1 MFIVHVNV
9 ITRTITIVP
18 ILSVQDTLDDVLS
31 SSAKK
36 PGLKRMFVIVI
47 TGISMIPGAILVI
60 LGAALLAKYNLFVD
74 FVTSRHTETGLFL
87 LAVGISV
94 VVISGLGQYAILS
107 SHYCL
112 MITFLMI
119 MIAVVV
125 LEMIAGVIY
134 FSLKNYST
142 FEWNSRQM
150 LEETL
155 ARYCTLSY
163 HSIPYHTTPY
173 HTIPYHTV
181 SYFTIPYRILLYL
194 TYRTVPCLTLPYL
207 TIPYC
212 ILLYCALTCLPYPTI
227 TLPYHTLL

>member
-173 HTIPYHTV
+173 HTIPYHALPYHTIPYLILPYRTV
-181 SYFTIPYRILLYL
+181 SYFTLLTVLYHVLLYL
-194 TYRTVPCLTLPYL
+194 TLLYHTVSYFTVP
-207 TIPYC
+207 
-212 ILLYCALTCLPYPTI
+212 
-227 TLPYHTLL
+227 